1 MLARLCLN
9 KILKLF
15 NSTLELTSQEGIGS
29 KFRFKLKAEFA
40 ISKEKQNI
48 EVKNKNI
55 STNDKPLDE
64 LEIKQSSL
72 YDSFKILIAEDNLI
86 NMLLTKSIIKKTLPN
101 ATILE
106 AVNGKIAIDIYLR
119 EKPDIIFM
127 DIQMPEMNGY
137 EVTTEIRNTIKDNL
151 TPIIALTAD
160 NFSLDRE
167 KCFQI
172 GMNDFIGKPMV
183 SDAVENSLK
192 KWLIRK

>member
-1 MLARLCLN
+1 
-9 KILKLF
+9 
-15 NSTLELTSQEGIGS
+15 
-29 KFRFKLKAEFA
+29 
-40 ISKEKQNI
+40 
-48 EVKNKNI
+48 
-55 STNDKPLDE
+55 
-64 LEIKQSSL
+64 
-72 YDSFKILIAEDNLI
+72 
-86 NMLLTKSIIKKTLPN
+86 
-101 ATILE
+101 
-106 AVNGKIAIDIYLR
+106 
-119 EKPDIIFM
+119 M